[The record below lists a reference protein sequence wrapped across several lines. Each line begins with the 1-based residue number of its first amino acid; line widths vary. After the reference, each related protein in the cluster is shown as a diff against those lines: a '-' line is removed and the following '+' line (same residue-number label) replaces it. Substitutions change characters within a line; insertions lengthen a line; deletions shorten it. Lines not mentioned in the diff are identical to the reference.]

1 MVKLQAIAPTKAKVI
16 EAEYKINKNRD
27 IDAAL
32 YLFKEAAQMGDACA
46 MNRTGEILLFEYNKT
61 TEAFE
66 WFSKAS
72 DLNEPNAMLNMA
84 LLYRDG
90 KGVSQDVA
98 QYITWLLRSY
108 EYGNLNA
115 LDELSNAYTKGI
127 GVSQDYNQALRY
139 IDLKQDI
146 AHDRYSYL
154 LKMAEIEKQ

>member
-1 MVKLQAIAPTKAKVI
+1 
-16 EAEYKINKNRD
+16 
-27 IDAAL
+27 
-32 YLFKEAAQMGDACA
+32 
-46 MNRTGEILLFEYNKT
+46 
-61 TEAFE
+61 
-66 WFSKAS
+66 
-72 DLNEPNAMLNMA
+72 MLNMA